1 VRLLQWEDID
11 RIEVSVDADET
22 DSRQPGMLAMG
33 PSRRQCAQWEEQ
45 VELIVRGK
53 MDGLCGQLGYAIG
66 VSKGR
71 RNPSVGDE
79 SM

>member
-1 VRLLQWEDID
+1 
-11 RIEVSVDADET
+11 
-22 DSRQPGMLAMG
+22 
-33 PSRRQCAQWEEQ
+33 